1 MSQKVEFDVE
11 YSKPLDCQDKHQSYS
26 GNLHHKWGW
35 YRHYMGSAVEAVDEA
50 GVEAGKDCTH
60 YTQVDRIGRWVHQC
74 RDRTSFEAA
83 GVEAAATPTEL
94 DVEAV
99 EASLLHLPV
108 ADGQRRWVE
117 AGPKSSFVGA
127 GLVGRCRKVEGPWG

>member
-1 MSQKVEFDVE
+1 
-11 YSKPLDCQDKHQSYS
+11 
-26 GNLHHKWGW
+26 
-35 YRHYMGSAVEAVDEA
+35 MGSAVEAVDEA

-60 YTQVDRIGRWVHQC
+60 YTQADPTGRWALQS
-74 RDRTSFEAA
+74 RDRTSFAAA
-83 GVEAAATPTEL
+83 GVGAAVTPIEL
-94 DVEAV
+94 YVEAV